1 MCALYMTSVIPT
13 QVYQEFQEKHG
24 FIGAYDGSKS
34 SYYARELFRG
44 ESPHTF
50 PPLEV
55 VLERGDR
62 PKEFTV
68 TLKRVAAFTLD
79 FGRIQQI
86 LRDPGESGT
95 AIQALDVILRYLPS
109 LRKVSIGRSF
119 FSQPEDPFLLG
130 SGREVWSGYYQSVR
144 PTMGWKFM
152 LNVDVAATAFYT
164 EQSVFDFMCTTLRR
178 CRPADAARPITHSD
192 RQPFM
197 REGLND
203 WDRRKFSR
211 EIKGLRIVVTHLSY
225 PRKYKVVGLSEQ
237 SAKNLKFPLEDGR
250 MISVTDYFKKTYPDS
265 CIVNPDLPC
274 LQVGQPSRG
283 IYLPIDVCN
292 ILGGQ
297 RCVKKL
303 TDIQTSNMIRHTAKP
318 ADERERTIN
327 QTVNSAEFDR
337 DRVAREFKIS
347 VSNEMASVES
357 RVLAPPT
364 LRYAN
369 RAVTPLP
376 GKGAWDMQHG
386 TKFIEGITVN
396 NWAVVSRTKKCYEGN
411 CQQFIRRLMNKGRE
425 MGMTMKDPLRFIEFR
440 ERTSV
445 ERVFQSVLPTN
456 LIVCIIDKG
465 SQDYNEVKR
474 LGDTSG
480 GLAVTTQCVLS
491 DTVLRKCNPS
501 TLGNIC
507 LKINAKLGG
516 KNSCV
521 NIMERP
527 PVVRGMPIIIFGADV
542 THPRSD
548 DRVSPSIA
556 SVVASVDL
564 EGCKYRALH
573 RNQKHRQEIIAD
585 LKELTIE
592 HLKEFKRC
600 TNAKPVKIIFYRDGV
615 SEGQFDAVRQ
625 EEVAALQGAC
635 LSLQP
640 NGSYQPKITFIV
652 VQKRHH
658 TRFFPDKN
666 EKKNN
671 VGRGNNVP
679 PGTTVDTVI
688 THPNQHDFY
697 LCSHAAIQGT
707 SRPCHY
713 HVIWDDSDFGADAL
727 QLFTYQLCHVFWRC
741 NRSVSYP
748 APTYYAHRDAAHA
761 RALLQASE
769 SDASRFVC

>member
-1 MCALYMTSVIPT
+1 M
-13 QVYQEFQEKHG
+13 
-24 FIGAYDGSKS
+24 GAFDGSKN
-34 SYYARELFRG
+34 SYYAREAFRG
-44 ESPHTF
+44 EYKTF
-50 PPLEV
+50 PPFEV
-55 VLERGDR
+55 VLEPGDK

-68 TLKRVAAFTLD
+68 TLKKVAVFTLD
-79 FGRIQQI
+79 LCRIEQI
-86 LRDPGESGT
+86 LKDPGESGT
-95 AIQALDVILRYLPS
+95 AIQALDIILRCLPS
-109 LRKVSIGRSF
+109 LRMVSVGRSF
-119 FSQPEDPFLLG
+119 FSPPKDPFLLG
-130 SGREVWSGYYQSVR
+130 AGREVWSGYYQSVR

-152 LNVDVAATAFYT
+152 LNVDVAATTFYT
-164 EQSVFDFMCTTLRR
+164 KQSVFDFMCATLRR
-178 CRPADAARPITHSD
+178 CRPADAAKPITDYD

-197 REGLND
+197 RGELKD
-203 WDRRKFSR
+203 WERKQFSR

-225 PRKYKVVGLSEQ
+225 PRKYKVVGLSHL
-237 SAKNLKFPLEDGR
+237 SARELNFPLQDGS
-250 MISVTDYFKKTYPDS
+250 MISVADYFKQTYPNS
-265 CIVNPDLPC
+265 RIGNPDLPC
-274 LQVGQPSRG
+274 LQVGQPSRN

-292 ILGGQ
+292 IVEGQ

-318 ADERERTIN
+318 ADHRERTIN
-327 QTVNSAEFDR
+327 DTVERAHFDS
-337 DRVAREFKIS
+337 DKIAREFKIS
-347 VSNEMASVES
+347 VSSKMASVES
-357 RVLAPPT
+357 RVLNPPT
-364 LRYAN
+364 LRYGNSAI
-369 RAVTPLP
+369 VTPQH
-376 GKGAWDMQHG
+376 GKGCWDMRRG
-386 TKFIEGITVN
+386 TKFFQGITVN
-396 NWAVVSRTKKCYEGN
+396 NWAVVVCARRCQNCRPFIEG
-411 CQQFIRRLMNKGRE
+411 LVEMGRE
-425 MGMTMKDPLRFIEFR
+425 MGMTMKSHPRIEFKLGN
-440 ERTSV
+440 TSI
-445 ERVFQSVLPTN
+445 EQVFRYVMPTE

-465 SQDYNEVKR
+465 GPDYNEVKR

-480 GLAVTTQCVLS
+480 GLAVTTQCVLA
-491 DTVLRKCNPS
+491 DTVLKKCNPA
-501 TLGNIC
+501 TLSNIC

-516 KNSCV
+516 KNSFV
-521 NIMERP
+521 DIGDRP
-527 PVVRGMPIIIFGADV
+527 LIVRGIPIIIFGADV

-564 EGCKYRALH
+564 QGSQYRALH
-573 RNQKHRQEIIAD
+573 RNQKHRQEIIAN
-585 LKELTIE
+585 LRELAKE
-592 HLKEFKRC
+592 HLIEFKRC
-600 TNAKPVKIIFYRDGV
+600 TREKPVKIIFYRDGV

-635 LSLQP
+635 LDLQQ

-666 EKKNN
+666 EAG

-688 THPNQHDFY
+688 THPTQHDFY

-713 HVIWDDSDFGADAL
+713 HVIWDDSDFGANDL

-769 SDASRFVC
+769 SDASRFVCYCVYLIFGYFTGKCFFL